1 MDVYN
6 DNYGM
11 DQISASHTPPF
22 KMPSTLKYGTVTG
35 NYENQ
40 FRAEQYGI
48 PSTMGCNNPDPYI
61 QDDIRKSQRHQ
72 KYRKETVMDREA
84 ELAEASLEPG
94 FVGDE
99 YRINNGQ
106 KMYLS
111 KTGPHH
117 WPDKGSCCSKCKAC
131 KTDGASEGFISVAD
145 GKDPQSITAKVIS
158 IDVMSIILLFMF
170 FVIVVMFLKYSGGMS
185 KIDEMAKL
193 LNPLK
198 SSDPN
203 PNP

>member
-22 KMPSTLKYGTVTG
+22 KMPSAMKYATVTG

-72 KYRKETVMDREA
+72 KYRKDTVMEREA
-84 ELAEASLEPG
+84 ELAENNVEPG

-117 WPDKGSCCSKCKAC
+117 WPDKGSCCSNCKAC
-131 KTDGASEGFISVAD
+131 KSGKQEGFISVAP
-145 GKDPQSITAKVIS
+145 GENPESITSKVIS

-170 FVIVVMFLKYSGGMS
+170 VVIIVMFLKYSGAVS
-185 KIDEMAKL
+185 KIDELSKL
-193 LNPLK
+193 MTSSK
-198 SSDPN
+198 SGNSDEIKF
-203 PNP
+203 